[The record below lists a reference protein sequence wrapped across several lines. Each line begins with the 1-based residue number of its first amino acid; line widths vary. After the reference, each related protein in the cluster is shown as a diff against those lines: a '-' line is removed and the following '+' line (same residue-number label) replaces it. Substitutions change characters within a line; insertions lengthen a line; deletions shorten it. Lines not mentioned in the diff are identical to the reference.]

1 MKSSLGPAT
10 TFQQPLPFP
19 LSSRAKSR
27 DLQFRGPLLEMF
39 FDSASLTIVI
49 STEPSPEGLGSALAR
64 TQARRCYVV
73 ITIIQKELQLDAS
86 LNRY

>member
-1 MKSSLGPAT
+1 
-10 TFQQPLPFP
+10 
-19 LSSRAKSR
+19 
-27 DLQFRGPLLEMF
+27 MF